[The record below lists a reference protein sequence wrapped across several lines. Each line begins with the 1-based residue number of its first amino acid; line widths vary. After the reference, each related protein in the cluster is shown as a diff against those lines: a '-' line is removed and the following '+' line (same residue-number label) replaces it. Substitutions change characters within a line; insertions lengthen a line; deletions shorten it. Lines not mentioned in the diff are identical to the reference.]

1 MSKKYSNVIRFG
13 DYDTFYSV
21 LEEALKETKL
31 RNFILNDSIEN
42 FIYLKFLF
50 ENVNDIKVFVEDF
63 DYLSDIYNK
72 TVNCGDY
79 KKCEKRR
86 QVIEDFWESFKR
98 YASNDKN
105 HLQIVYK
112 EYKGT
117 NSLFTFEQLD
127 EILSKDNSVIQQNV
141 LRHDLSIVEGLNFF
155 ILVPKFKM
163 VLTVQKLGDE
173 TFHVCQF
180 YNDGLF
186 KNAEE
191 IYASFLNLSEE
202 KSNKKQNDGE

>member
-1 MSKKYSNVIRFG
+1 MNKKYSNVIRLG
-13 DYDTFYSV
+13 EYDTFYSV
-21 LEEALKETKL
+21 LEETSKETKL

-72 TVNCGDY
+72 TINCGDF
-79 KKCEKRR
+79 KTSEKR
-86 QVIEDFWESFKR
+86 QHVMEDFWESFQR
-98 YASNDKN
+98 YASNPKN

-112 EYKGT
+112 QYKGT
-117 NSLFTFEQLD
+117 NSLSMFGQLEDIFE
-127 EILSKDNSVIQQNV
+127 KDNTVIQQNV

-180 YNDGLF
+180 YNEGLF

-202 KSNKKQNDGE
+202 KSNKNK